1 MDSKTL
7 YDYYNESTE
16 HDHLNCTP
24 EVVDSF
30 LKDYPEI
37 QSESLGHADMFLYN
51 YLYEMFFL

>member
-30 LKDYPEI
+30 LKDYPEV
-37 QSESLGHADMFLYN
+37 QSMSLEDADICLYD
-51 YLYEMFFL
+51 YL